1 MKRKK
6 RKFIEKDFE
15 DIFCKPLKG
24 LRYSVD
30 YIVRDTPLDSIKDFY
45 LAQRFFVHIITEA
58 RYLDIDIIPA
68 IIVRRRKRAKP

>member
-6 RKFIEKDFE
+6 RKLIEKDFE
-15 DIFCKPLKG
+15 DIFGKPLKG
-24 LRYSVD
+24 LR
-30 YIVRDTPLDSIKDFY
+30 RDFY